1 MINHKISLRIVL
13 NLIVILALFNLFHVA
28 LAQDGVSRNFTAH
41 YEKYTPLGINGTF
54 SLSGSII
61 STIKANSSV
70 ILSADT
76 NSGTKNVNNIS
87 DSNLNLLDEGNKTTS
102 SSRENSITDMDPYN
116 INESLGSSSPPKT
129 SEISNQTDNF
139 SNNLV
144 SMLSGIIIQSIEKG
158 NPTITNMNL
167 SETNPPAGEN
177 ISTIVT
183 GNWRLNVVGS
193 NVTMFDARLL
203 MITSTG
209 TGFHWHLLNN
219 FRGTNEVYFGNDGNI
234 FLNGYVDFYTDNKES
249 AKNVN
254 INIFINNL
262 ETIQI
267 SLNNNKISN
276 HFYGFPIYGT
286 IDLVELPN

>member
-1 MINHKISLRIVL
+1 MINYKISLLIVL
-13 NLIVILALFNLFHVA
+13 NPIIIIALFNLSHFA
-28 LAQDGVSRNFTAH
+28 LAQDDLSRNHTPH
-41 YEKYTPLGINGTF
+41 YEKYTPLGINDTF

-61 STIKANSSV
+61 STIKANYSM
-70 ILSADT
+70 ILSSNT
-76 NSGTKNVNNIS
+76 SNSTKNLN
-87 DSNLNLLDEGNKTTS
+87 DTFDANLDLPDEGNKITI
-102 SSRENSITDMDPYN
+102 SSREKSITDMDPNN
-116 INESLGSSSPPKT
+116 INESFGSASPSKT
-129 SEISNQTDNF
+129 GEIHNQTDIF

-158 NPTITNMNL
+158 NPTITNTNL
-167 SETNPPAGEN
+167 NETNSSAGEH

-183 GNWRLNVVGS
+183 GNWRMNVIGS
-193 NVTMFDARLL
+193 NVTLFDARLL
-203 MITSTG
+203 MITSNG

-234 FLNGYVDFYTDNKES
+234 FLNGYVDFYTDNKEA
-249 AKNVN
+249 AKKVN
-254 INIFINNL
+254 INVFINNL

-267 SLNNNKISN
+267 SLNNKKISN